1 MNTEYPENLEE
12 AIQIARA
19 ALPLA
24 GKHGLPMNPINYA
37 LLYEYVLGKN
47 PELKAS
53 LDQLFN
59 DDQAIDHE
67 QMLHQYKTYLLNT
80 DEAAI
85 NNVRQALLELMSST
99 QNSLSIIGENSDNY
113 TDNLNAAASELKQG
127 GDISAATGVIAKLI
141 LDTSSMQSCSQK
153 LQDQLAKTNNDLA
166 KLRTEFK
173 RVRQE
178 SMVDPLTGIQNRRA
192 FDHDL
197 AECCK
202 LAKVD
207 LNPLCLLLI
216 DIDHFKK
223 VNDTYG
229 HVVGDAVL
237 KCISKALNDT
247 VRGGDLLAR
256 YGGEEFVIV
265 LPNTSM
271 DGAEHVA
278 DNICNVVRNQI
289 LDTNNV
295 GKDVGR
301 ITVSVGVA
309 LFHTTESEEDFISR
323 ADTALYRAKESG
335 RNRVC
340 THTIK

>member
-1 MNTEYPENLEE
+1 MNTEYPENLED
-12 AIQIARA
+12 ATQIART

-24 GKHGLPMNPINYA
+24 GKHALPMNPINYA
-37 LLYEYVLGKN
+37 LLYEYVVGKN

-59 DDQAIDHE
+59 DDQPIDHE

-85 NNVRQALLELMSST
+85 NHVRQALLELMSST
-99 QNSLSIIGENSDNY
+99 QISLSKIGEDSHSY
-113 TDNLNAAASELKQG
+113 IDNLNDAASELKQG
-127 GDISAATGVIAKLI
+127 GDISAATDVIAKLI
-141 LDTSSMQSCSQK
+141 QDTSNMQASSQT
-153 LQDQLAKTNNDLA
+153 LQNQLTETNNDLA

-197 AECCK
+197 GECCQQ
-202 LAKVD
+202 AKID
-207 LNPLCLLLI
+207 LKPLCLLLI
-216 DIDHFKK
+216 DIDHFKC
-223 VNDTYG
+223 VNDNYG
-229 HVVGDAVL
+229 HVVGDSVL
-237 KCISKALNDT
+237 KCVSKALNDT

-265 LPNTSM
+265 LQNTPM
-271 DGAEHVA
+271 EGAEHVA
-278 DNICNVVRNQI
+278 DNICNVIRNQSM
-289 LDTNNV
+289 DAKSV

-309 LFHTTESEEDFISR
+309 LFHTTESEEEFISR